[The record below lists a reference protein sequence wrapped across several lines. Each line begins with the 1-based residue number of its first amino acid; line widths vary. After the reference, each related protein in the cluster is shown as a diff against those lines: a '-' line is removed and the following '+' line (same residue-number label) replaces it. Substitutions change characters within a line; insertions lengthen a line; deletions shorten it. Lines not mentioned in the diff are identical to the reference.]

1 MPFHPDPAAWKPER
15 DDAWWERDCD
25 ASEVIREGEEVRMA
39 LDGGRVHK
47 QVEAMLSRLDD
58 EAVADIALSWLYL
71 PPQLNEPFELIYED
85 TLAKLFQIPEARE
98 LSERLTRVIRF
109 LISLQVRSWEEWQKR
124 LAKSRESRQQ

>member
-1 MPFHPDPAAWKPER
+1 
-15 DDAWWERDCD
+15 
-25 ASEVIREGEEVRMA
+25 MA